1 MYAIKTMSHKAYY
14 KQIIAVFLHYPHLY
28 DNQTANIIIAIV
40 FGIVKTKNNHFP
52 SHEWAPNY
60 NRIPHIVVFLSFIKT
75 LPFSHFPSHPS
86 TSNSFFMSSDTDK
99 KTFNC
104 FLRLTKEAVEDLIE
118 FGVCPRCLL
127 RFCDIGDS
135 NF

>member
-1 MYAIKTMSHKAYY
+1 MNGYQTTIEFCMEWYF
-14 KQIIAVFLHYPHLY
+14 QILL
-28 DNQTANIIIAIV
+28 
-40 FGIVKTKNNHFP
+40 
-52 SHEWAPNY
+52 
-60 NRIPHIVVFLSFIKT
+60 KT
-75 LPFSHFPSHPS
+75 LSSSHFPSHPS
-86 TSNSFFMSSDTDK
+86 VPNSFFMSSDTNK